1 MSARG
6 RTWVFGMSAGWKDP
20 GRLARAGVELL
31 TVPWEAVEQPSTR
44 VLGPA
49 CLPVCLGLTSSC
61 GDACRA
67 HAQNMRPHN
76 RPVLAFSRD
85 LLRAKARA
93 WA

>member
-44 VLGPA
+44 RIPVF
-49 CLPVCLGLTSSC
+49 PVCLS
-61 GDACRA
+61 
-67 HAQNMRPHN
+67 
-76 RPVLAFSRD
+76 V
-85 LLRAKARA
+85 
-93 WA
+93 